1 MSVHGARLDNR
12 SVGHA
17 NVESRD
23 RLLALIST
31 IQHLSLARDLDSV
44 IAVVRNSARL
54 LIGADGVT
62 FILRDGSQCYYADE
76 SAIGP
81 LWKGRRFPLES
92 CISGWAMMHR
102 HAVAVEDIYTDE
114 RIPHDA
120 YRPTFVRSLAMVP
133 IRSVDPVGAIGAYWA
148 AKHRATPEEMEI
160 LQALADSVST
170 AMTNVTLIRDLQAA
184 RDAAERRSVE
194 TAQLVDA
201 LQSELE
207 QRLRAETERESL
219 TLQVQHLQKVDALAR
234 LTGGIAHDFNNLLA
248 VMMGGVAIALR
259 QLPADA
265 PGRRNLEVVAST
277 VQRAKSLTSRL
288 LTFSRKQELDRR
300 PIDVNDVVREAE
312 ALLRSLI
319 GVEITLDLQ
328 LAPDLPHVDADAGQL
343 EQVLVNLVVNARDA
357 MPRGGTLR
365 IQTAEADDDTLLEDV
380 DTSCHRCIVL
390 SVADTG
396 VGMSNEVKEHLFEPF
411 FTTKEPGQGTGL
423 GLATVY
429 GIVKQHGGTI
439 RVQSREGEGT
449 TFRIFLPVANQ
460 QG

>member
-1 MSVHGARLDNR
+1 MGVHDARLDNT
-12 SVGHA
+12 STGHA
-17 NVESRD
+17 SVDSRD

-44 IAVVRNSARL
+44 IAVVRNSART
-54 LIGADGVT
+54 LIDADGVT

-76 SAIGP
+76 NAIGP
-81 LWKGRRFPLES
+81 LWKGRRFPLEA
-92 CISGWAMMHR
+92 CISGWTMVHR
-102 HAVAVEDIYTDE
+102 QAVAIEDIDTDD
-114 RIPHDA
+114 RIPLGA
-120 YRPTFVRSLAMVP
+120 YRATFVRSLAMVP
-133 IRSVDPVGAIGAYWA
+133 IRSVDPVGAIGVYWG
-148 AKHRATPEEMEI
+148 AKHPATLEEMEI

-184 RDAAERRSVE
+184 RDAAERRSIE
-194 TAQLVDA
+194 RAQLVDA
-201 LQSELE
+201 LQHELQ

-248 VMMGGVAIALR
+248 VMMGGVAIALK

-300 PIDVNDVVREAE
+300 RIALTQVVAEAE
-312 ALLRSLI
+312 ALLRSLV

-357 MPRGGTLR
+357 MPRGGMLR
-365 IQTAEADDDTLLEDV
+365 IQAAKADDDMPLEDV
-380 DTSCHRCIVL
+380 DTSCRRCIVL

-396 VGMSNEVKEHLFEPF
+396 VGMSDEVKEHLFEPF
-411 FTTKEPGQGTGL
+411 FTTKEAGQGTGL

-439 RVQSREGEGT
+439 RVESREGEGT
-449 TFRIFLPVANQ
+449 TFRIFLPIASQ
-460 QG
+460 AG